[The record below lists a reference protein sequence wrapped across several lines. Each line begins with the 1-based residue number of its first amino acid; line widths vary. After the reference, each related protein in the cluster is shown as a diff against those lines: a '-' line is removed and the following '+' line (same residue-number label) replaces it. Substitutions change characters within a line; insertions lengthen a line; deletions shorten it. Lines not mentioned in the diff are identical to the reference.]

1 MKYLGIDWNQTNS
14 FSFELLCKEI
24 CRSFKQ
30 LGFSCSF
37 FWQSVSQESSILPVT
52 SVQVFWCL
60 IFLSPTCVLLLSSQD
75 GNPAAKMRDA
85 YIINPKQFSESEI
98 SQSTHAFRENQ
109 NSNAAIL
116 KLALGMGGTVS
127 LTVTKISEDWQ
138 MNIWFFLAFIVS
150 ILYHSL
156 VERVEDA

>member
-1 MKYLGIDWNQTNS
+1 
-14 FSFELLCKEI
+14 
-24 CRSFKQ
+24 
-30 LGFSCSF
+30 
-37 FWQSVSQESSILPVT
+37 
-52 SVQVFWCL
+52 
-60 IFLSPTCVLLLSSQD
+60 
-75 GNPAAKMRDA
+75 MRDA

-109 NSNAAIL
+109 NSNATIL